1 MYINW
6 DALHQ
11 AITDFFKYK
20 ILKLSAS
27 LAFFTFF
34 SFPSMLVLAIQS
46 CGYFFGRDAVRG
58 RIFNQIND
66 WVGDKAAI
74 QIQDILKSVYVAEK
88 NHWTTWLAIAFL
100 VLTAQSVFE
109 EIKDSLRTIFEIKAK
124 PLKDWAL
131 IIFNRIVSFVLVAI
145 AGVALTL
152 SLAINFVLTAFSHS
166 IKEYLP
172 RGAGFLIS
180 LSNYLS
186 ISIIFI
192 GIATFVYKFLPEVKI
207 YWKSALHGAVLA
219 TILLI
224 LGKYG
229 IGLYLN
235 FNATLSAYTAASSLI
250 MILIWVYYSAVVLYF
265 GALYTK
271 SINSGNKP
279 KMPRKPKKTRIRT
292 VENQ

>member
-1 MYINW
+1 MHINW

-11 AITDFFKYK
+11 AISDFFKYK

-34 SFPSMLVLAIQS
+34 SFPSMLVLAISS
-46 CGYFFGRDAVRG
+46 CGYFFGKDAVRG

-66 WVGDKAAI
+66 WVGNKAAA
-74 QIQDILKSVYVAEK
+74 QIQDILKAVYVSE
-88 NHWTTWLAIAFL
+88 NNSWTTWLAIAFL

-109 EIKDSLRTIFEIKAK
+109 EMKDSLRTIFEIKVK
-124 PLKDWAL
+124 PQKDWIL
-131 IIFNRIVSFVLVAI
+131 IIFNRIISFVLVAI
-145 AGVALTL
+145 TGIALTL
-152 SLAINFVLTAFSHS
+152 SLAINFMLTAFSQS

-172 RGAGFLIS
+172 RGAVFLIS

-192 GIATFVYKFLPEVKI
+192 GMATFVYKFLPEVKI
-207 YWKSALHGAVLA
+207 YWKSAFHGAVLA
-219 TILLI
+219 TVLLI

-250 MILIWVYYSAVVLYF
+250 LILIWVYYSALVLYF

-271 SINSGNKP
+271 AINTGFR
-279 KMPRKPKKTRIRT
+279 PRPRVIKPKKTRRT
-292 VENQ
+292 AGQ

>member
-1 MYINW
+1 MYIDW

-11 AITDFFKYK
+11 ALTDFFKYK
-20 ILKLSAS
+20 VLKLSAS

-34 SFPSMLVLAIQS
+34 SFPSMMVLAIS
-46 CGYFFGRDAVRG
+46 SLGYLFGKDAVRG
-58 RIFNQIND
+58 RLFNQIND
-66 WVGDKAAI
+66 WVGDNAAR
-74 QIQDILKSVYVAEK
+74 QIQNILKSVYVADN
-88 NHWTTWLAIAFL
+88 NHWTTWLAIGFL

-109 EIKDSLRTIFEIKAK
+109 EIKDSLRTLFEVKAK
-124 PLKDWAL
+124 PQKDWSL

-145 AGVALTL
+145 TGIALTVSL
-152 SLAINFVLTAFSHS
+152 SINFVLTAFSHG

-172 RGAGFLIS
+172 RGAGFVIN

-186 ISIIFI
+186 ITIVFI

-207 YWKSALHGAVLA
+207 YWRPALHGAILA
-219 TILLI
+219 TALLL

-235 FNATLSAYTAASSLI
+235 FNATLSAYTAASSLVLV
-250 MILIWVYYSAVVLYF
+250 LIWVYYSAVVLYF

-271 SINSGNKP
+271 SINSNYKVTARP
-279 KMPRKPKKTRIRT
+279 KARKAVRKIET
-292 VENQ
+292 

>member
-1 MYINW
+1 MYIDW
-6 DALHQ
+6 EALHQ

-74 QIQDILKSVYVAEK
+74 QIQNILKSVYVADN
-88 NHWTTWLAIAFL
+88 NHWTTWLAIGFL
-100 VLTAQSVFE
+100 VLTSQSVFG

-124 PLKDWAL
+124 PQKDWTL
-131 IIFNRIVSFVLVAI
+131 IVFNRVVSLVLVVI
-145 AGVALTL
+145 AGAALTL
-152 SLAINFVLTAFSHS
+152 SLSINFVLTAFSHS
-166 IKEYLP
+166 IKAYLP

-207 YWKSALHGAVLA
+207 YWKSAFHGAILA

-250 MILIWVYYSAVVLYF
+250 MVLIWVYYSALVLYF

-271 SINSGNKP
+271 SINKNHKP
-279 KMPRKPKKTRIRT
+279 KPKVKPRKRVADLTS
-292 VENQ
+292 